1 MTDEP
6 NRRRARLN
14 QQFRR
19 EITEILLKSVR
30 DPRVQDVVVNSVEVT
45 ADLWLARVY
54 VRVGGDDAERAEA
67 LLGLDAAANFV
78 RRELAGVLHI
88 RRMPE
93 LRFLED
99 KTFRRVG
106 GTSEISVDVRII
118 AATNRDL
125 EKAIEEGQFRDDL
138 MFRLDVIAIDLPAVR
153 DRGDDVILLAEH
165 YTAQFAKD
173 FRKPITEIDEGAI
186 QALKSYTWPGNVREI
201 RNVIERAVLLSRGDQ
216 LSSDDLVLGRHRRQ
230 AENGPFALPPDGI
243 DLHKLENELVRQ
255 ALARAGNNQTKAAK
269 LLGLSRDAF
278 RYRLDKLGLLK
289 S

>member
-1 MTDEP
+1 MSMTDEP

-88 RRMPE
+88 RRIPE

-99 KTFRRVG
+99 KTLAQAHR
-106 GTSEISVDVRII
+106 
-118 AATNRDL
+118 
-125 EKAIEEGQFRDDL
+125 IEE
-138 MFRLDVIAIDLPAVR
+138 
-153 DRGDDVILLAEH
+153 IL
-165 YTAQFAKD
+165 K
-173 FRKPITEIDEGAI
+173 G
-186 QALKSYTWPGNVREI
+186 
-201 RNVIERAVLLSRGDQ
+201 
-216 LSSDDLVLGRHRRQ
+216 
-230 AENGPFALPPDGI
+230 
-243 DLHKLENELVRQ
+243 
-255 ALARAGNNQTKAAK
+255 
-269 LLGLSRDAF
+269 
-278 RYRLDKLGLLK
+278 LDKGQD
-289 S
+289 SADDGSEGSGDG